1 MGAPAKGS
9 WGSYQAWWA
18 EGNRKQGY
26 EKILAIEVALVEE
39 SYLEA
44 LSRGLLLG
52 HRDVGEALKEGAKAL
67 LSP

>member
-1 MGAPAKGS
+1 MGEVYSK
-9 WGSYQAWWA
+9 
-18 EGNRKQGY
+18 KGY

-44 LSRGLLLG
+44 LFRGLLLG